1 MNYSVVLD
9 LKGNILEKLN
19 LVDDKLKDIN
29 RKARNVRVNGGGSRS
44 FSSSASRNIID
55 SKTERGFRY
64 LNYKLRHNKF
74 FDFSQTFK
82 KLEDAERA
90 RRRYQQNFW
99 SNATSIS
106 GARRNFGNFL
116 NMFNEFSQVVLKTIP
131 ILRQFVTGM
140 GALIGINAIGV
151 VGGGLLYKFGKRS
164 LMGESVTTAIQNT
177 ATYDMVRLTR
187 GSDFENIYKNASD
200 IATKTGASRS
210 GTVSLLN
217 TLSGLTVGNTKLN
230 DRDAN
235 FFANVAS
242 RISAVSG
249 RDMQIVGL
257 NLQQLLTTW
266 QGIDMKELFKSVP
279 LIEKYVFDLRE
290 KSKNK
295 GEDIYSFIRNN
306 PQALIDAFAKFSESY
321 NLPDVAVARGRV
333 ALSEEELSMS
343 KTKSLEKF
351 YIAIADLS
359 VSINKALEGL
369 YAEIGKIDFNP
380 LLNTFEDFVMSI
392 ISIGSSFAKFLQSD
406 EFIRIKNIIS
416 NAAKGVV
423 AGYAVGGPIGGG
435 VGGIAGTLYGGF
447 KVPDKYSPEQRALF
461 SKFYDSN
468 SFSRTLLTKI
478 GFTSTSLFRD
488 KEGKLRYSSVNNAPT
503 KIKLTNAEYGELA
516 EKLSFGSKRLNQ
528 MGFDLL
534 RGVGT
539 EQTIKEV
546 LAGMDNYNPKI
557 QGVSGDEE
565 TGKLQSLTRGSR
577 ALIINFN
584 KSIVEM
590 INNMQ
595 PNDTESLLKEMEEV
609 AENAVTRG
617 LHIAFNNATLTA
629 SSQ

>member
-29 RKARNVRVNGGGSRS
+29 RKARNVRVNGGGSGN
-44 FSSSASRNIID
+44 FSSSASRNLID
-55 SKTERGFRY
+55 SKTERGIRY
-64 LNYKLRHNKF
+64 LSYKFRHNRL
-74 FDFSQTFK
+74 FDFSQTLK
-82 KLEDAERA
+82 KLEDTERA
-90 RRRYQQNFW
+90 RRRFQQNFW

-106 GARRNFGNFL
+106 GARRNFGNFI
-116 NMFNEFSQVVLKTIP
+116 NMFNEFSQTILKTIP
-131 ILRQFVTGM
+131 ILRQFATGM

-279 LIEKYVFDLRE
+279 LIEKYVFDLRAQ
-290 KSKNK
+290 SKNK

-306 PQALIDAFAKFSESY
+306 PQSLIDAFAKFSESY

-369 YAEIGKIDFNP
+369 YAEIGKIDFQP

-435 VGGIAGTLYGGF
+435 IGGIAGTLYGGL
-447 KVPDKYSPEQRALF
+447 KDPDKYSPEQRALF
-461 SKFYDSN
+461 SKFYDYN

-488 KEGKLRYSSVNNAPT
+488 KEGNLRYSSVNNAPT
-503 KIKLTNAEYGELA
+503 KIKLTDAEYGELA
-516 EKLSFGSKRLNQ
+516 KKLSFGSKRLNQ
-528 MGFDLL
+528 MGLDLL

-539 EQTIKEV
+539 EQTIKDV

-557 QGVSGDEE
+557 QGVSNDEE
-565 TGKLQSLTRGSR
+565 KLKNLTRGSR

-617 LHIAFNNATLTA
+617 LHIAFNNATLAA

>member
-29 RKARNVRVNGGGSRS
+29 RKARNVRVNGGGSGN
-44 FSSSASRNIID
+44 FSPSASRNLID
-55 SKTERGFRY
+55 SKTERGIRY
-64 LNYKLRHNKF
+64 LNYKFRNNKL

-90 RRRYQQNFW
+90 RRRFQQNFW

-116 NMFNEFSQVVLKTIP
+116 NMFNEFSQTILKTIP
-131 ILRQFVTGM
+131 ILRQFVTGI

-187 GSDFENIYKNASD
+187 GSDFEHIYKNASD

-279 LIEKYVFDLRE
+279 LIEKYVFDLRAQ
-290 KSKNK
+290 SKNK

-359 VSINKALEGL
+359 VSINKALERL

-406 EFIRIKNIIS
+406 EFIRIKNIIT
-416 NAAKGVV
+416 NAAKGAS
-423 AGYAVGGPIGGG
+423 AGFALGGGLGAG
-435 VGGIAGTLYGGF
+435 VGGIAGTLYGGL
-447 KVPDKYSPEQRALF
+447 KDPDKYSPEQRALF
-461 SKFYDSN
+461 SQLSNN
-468 SFSRTLLTKI
+468 SFLKNNLLRFGIK
-478 GFTSTSLFRD
+478 STSLFRD
-488 KEGKLRYSSVNNAPT
+488 DEGKLRYSSVNNAPT
-503 KIKLTNAEYGELA
+503 TIKLSKDEYTQLIKE
-516 EKLSFGSKRLNQ
+516 LSFGSKRLNQ

-539 EQTIKEV
+539 EQTIKDV
-546 LAGMDNYNPKI
+546 LASMDNYKPKI
-557 QGVSGDEE
+557 HGVSSDEE
-565 TGKLQSLTRGSR
+565 TGKLKNLTRGSR

>member
-9 LKGNILEKLN
+9 LNGNILEKLN

-29 RKARNVRVNGGGSRS
+29 RKARNVRVNGGGSGS

-64 LNYKLRHNKF
+64 LNYKFRHNKF
-74 FDFSQTFK
+74 FDFSQTFQ

-90 RRRYQQNFW
+90 RRRFHQNFW

-279 LIEKYVFDLRE
+279 LIEKYVFDLRAQ
-290 KSKNK
+290 SKNK

-306 PQALIDAFAKFSESY
+306 PQSLIDAFAKFSESY

-359 VSINKALEGL
+359 VSINKALERL
-369 YAEIGKIDFNP
+369 YAEIGKIDFKP

-435 VGGIAGTLYGGF
+435 VGGIAGTLYGGL
-447 KVPDKYSPEQRALF
+447 KDPDKYSPEQRALF
-461 SKFYDSN
+461 SQLSN
-468 SFSRTLLTKI
+468 NSLLKNNLI
-478 GFTSTSLFRD
+478 RFGIRSTSLFRD
-488 KEGKLRYSSVNNAPT
+488 DEGKLRYSSVNNAPT
-503 KIKLTNAEYGELA
+503 TIKLSKDEYTQLIKE
-516 EKLSFGSKRLNQ
+516 LSFGSKRLNQ

-539 EQTIKEV
+539 EQTIKDV
-546 LAGMDNYNPKI
+546 LAGMDNYKPKI

>member
-29 RKARNVRVNGGGSRS
+29 RKARNVRVNGGGSGS

-64 LNYKLRHNKF
+64 LNYKFRHNKF
-74 FDFSQTFK
+74 FDFSQTFQ

-90 RRRYQQNFW
+90 RRRFQQNFW

-116 NMFNEFSQVVLKTIP
+116 NMFTEFSQVILKTIP

-279 LIEKYVFDLRE
+279 LIEKYVFDLRA

-359 VSINKALEGL
+359 VSINKALERL
-369 YAEIGKIDFNP
+369 YAEIGKIDFKP

-435 VGGIAGTLYGGF
+435 VGGIAGTLYGGL
-447 KVPDKYSPEQRALF
+447 KDPDKYSPEQRALF
-461 SKFYDSN
+461 SQLSNN
-468 SFSRTLLTKI
+468 SFLKNNLIRFGIK
-478 GFTSTSLFRD
+478 STSLFRD
-488 KEGKLRYSSVNNAPT
+488 DEGKLRYSSVNNAPT
-503 KIKLTNAEYGELA
+503 TIKLSKDEYTQLIKE
-516 EKLSFGSKRLNQ
+516 LSFGSKRLNQ

-539 EQTIKEV
+539 EQTIKDV
-546 LAGMDNYNPKI
+546 LASMDNYKPKI
-557 QGVSGDEE
+557 QGVSNDEE
-565 TGKLQSLTRGSR
+565 KLKNLTRGSR

>member
-29 RKARNVRVNGGGSRS
+29 RKARNVRVNGGGSGS
-44 FSSSASRNIID
+44 FPSSASRNIID

-64 LNYKLRHNKF
+64 LNYKFRHNKF
-74 FDFSQTFK
+74 FDFSQTFQ

-90 RRRYQQNFW
+90 RRRFHQNFW

-177 ATYDMVRLTR
+177 ANYDMVRLTR

-279 LIEKYVFDLRE
+279 LIEKYVFDLRAQ
-290 KSKNK
+290 SKNK

-306 PQALIDAFAKFSESY
+306 PQSLIDAFAKFSESY

-359 VSINKALEGL
+359 VSINKALERL
-369 YAEIGKIDFNP
+369 YAEIGKIDFKP

-435 VGGIAGTLYGGF
+435 IGGIAGTLYGGL
-447 KVPDKYSPEQRALF
+447 KDPDKYSPEQRALF
-461 SKFYDSN
+461 SQLSNN
-468 SFSRTLLTKI
+468 SFLKNNLIRFGIK
-478 GFTSTSLFRD
+478 STSLFRD
-488 KEGKLRYSSVNNAPT
+488 DEGKLRYSSVNNAPT
-503 KIKLTNAEYGELA
+503 TIKLSKDEYTQLIKE
-516 EKLSFGSKRLNQ
+516 LSFGSKRLNQ

-539 EQTIKEV
+539 EQTIKDV
-546 LAGMDNYNPKI
+546 LAGMDNYKPKI
-557 QGVSGDEE
+557 QGVSNDEE
-565 TGKLQSLTRGSR
+565 KLKNLTRGSR

>member
-29 RKARNVRVNGGGSRS
+29 RKARNVRVNGGGSGS

-55 SKTERGFRY
+55 YKTERGFRY
-64 LNYKLRHNKF
+64 LNYKFRHNKF
-74 FDFSQTFK
+74 FDFSQTFQ

-90 RRRYQQNFW
+90 RRRFHQNFW

-116 NMFNEFSQVVLKTIP
+116 NMFNEFSQVILKTIP

-200 IATKTGASRS
+200 IAAKTGASRS
-210 GTVSLLN
+210 GTISLLN

-242 RISAVSG
+242 RISAMSG

-279 LIEKYVFDLRE
+279 LIEKYVFDLRAQ
-290 KSKNK
+290 SKNK

-306 PQALIDAFAKFSESY
+306 PQSLIDAFAKLLESY
-321 NLPDVAVARGRV
+321 NLSDVAVARGRV

-369 YAEIGKIDFNP
+369 YAEIGKIDFKP

-406 EFIRIKNIIS
+406 KFIRIKNIIP
-416 NAAKGVV
+416 NASKG
-423 AGYAVGGPIGGG
+423 ALSGFTLGGVLGAG
-435 VGGIAGTLYGGF
+435 VGGVAGTLYGGL
-447 KVPDKYSPEQRALF
+447 KDPDKYSPEQKALIKQLT
-461 SKFYDSN
+461 SDHILKF
-468 SFSRTLLTKI
+468 RLTVAGI
-478 GFTSTSLFRD
+478 QSTSLFRD
-488 KEGKLRYSSVNNAPT
+488 DEGKLRYSSVNNAPT
-503 KIKLTNAEYGELA
+503 TIKLSKDEYIQLIKE
-516 EKLSFGSKRLNQ
+516 LSFGSKRLNQ

-534 RGVGT
+534 RNVGA
-539 EQTIKEV
+539 EEAIKEV
-546 LAGMDNYNPKI
+546 LASMDNYKPKI

-590 INNMQ
+590 TNNMQ

>member
-29 RKARNVRVNGGGSRS
+29 RKARNVRVNGGGSGS
-44 FSSSASRNIID
+44 FPSSASRNIID

-64 LNYKLRHNKF
+64 LNYKFRHNKF
-74 FDFSQTFK
+74 FDFSQTFQ
-82 KLEDAERA
+82 KLEDAERS
-90 RRRYQQNFW
+90 RRRFHQNFW
-99 SNATSIS
+99 FNATSIS

-116 NMFNEFSQVVLKTIP
+116 KMFTEFSQVVLKTIP

-290 KSKNK
+290 QSKNK

-306 PQALIDAFAKFSESY
+306 PQSLIDAFAKFSESY
-321 NLPDVAVARGRV
+321 NFPEVAVARGRV

-359 VSINKALEGL
+359 VSINKALERL
-369 YAEIGKIDFNP
+369 YAEIGKIDFKP

-416 NAAKGVV
+416 NATKGVV
-423 AGYAVGGPIGGG
+423 SGYAALGIIGGG
-435 VGGIAGTLYGGF
+435 IGGIAGSLYGGL
-447 KVPDKYSPEQRALF
+447 KDPDKYSPEQRALF
-461 SKFYDSN
+461 SQLSN
-468 SFSRTLLTKI
+468 NYFLKHNLIRLGIK
-478 GFTSTSLFRD
+478 STSLFRD
-488 KEGKLRYSSVNNAPT
+488 DEGKLRYSSVNNAPT
-503 KIKLTNAEYGELA
+503 TIKLSKDEYTQLIKE
-516 EKLSFGSKRLNQ
+516 LSFGSKRLNQ

-539 EQTIKEV
+539 EQTIKDV
-546 LAGMDNYNPKI
+546 LASMDNYKPKI

>member
-29 RKARNVRVNGGGSRS
+29 RKARNVRVNGGGSGS

-74 FDFSQTFK
+74 FDFSQTFQ

-116 NMFNEFSQVVLKTIP
+116 NMFTEFSQVVLKTIP

-279 LIEKYVFDLRE
+279 LIEKYVFDLRAQ
-290 KSKNK
+290 SKNK

-321 NLPDVAVARGRV
+321 NLSDVAVARGRV

-369 YAEIGKIDFNP
+369 YAEIGKIDFKP

-435 VGGIAGTLYGGF
+435 IGGIAGTLYGGF
-447 KVPDKYSPEQRALF
+447 KDPDKYSPEQRALF
-461 SKFYDSN
+461 SQLSNN
-468 SFSRTLLTKI
+468 SFLKNNLIRFGIK
-478 GFTSTSLFRD
+478 STSLFRD
-488 KEGKLRYSSVNNAPT
+488 DEGKLRYSSVNNAPT
-503 KIKLTNAEYGELA
+503 TIKLSKDEYTQLIKE
-516 EKLSFGSKRLNQ
+516 LSFGSKRLNQ

-539 EQTIKEV
+539 EQTIKDV
-546 LAGMDNYNPKI
+546 LSSMDNYKPKI

-565 TGKLQSLTRGSR
+565 AGKLQNLTRGSR
-577 ALIINFN
+577 SLIINFN

>member
-279 LIEKYVFDLRE
+279 LIEKYVFDLRA

-369 YAEIGKIDFNP
+369 YAEIGKIDFKP

-447 KVPDKYSPEQRALF
+447 KDPDKYSPEQRALF
-461 SKFYDSN
+461 SKFYDYN

>member
-29 RKARNVRVNGGGSRS
+29 RKARNVRVNGGGSGS

-55 SKTERGFRY
+55 YKTERGFRY
-64 LNYKLRHNKF
+64 LNYKFRHNKF
-74 FDFSQTFK
+74 FDFSQTFQ

-90 RRRYQQNFW
+90 RRRFHQNFW

-116 NMFNEFSQVVLKTIP
+116 NMFNEFSQVILKTIP

-200 IATKTGASRS
+200 IAAKTGASRS
-210 GTVSLLN
+210 GTISLLN

-242 RISAVSG
+242 RISAMSG

-279 LIEKYVFDLRE
+279 LIEKYVFDLRAQ
-290 KSKNK
+290 SKNK

-306 PQALIDAFAKFSESY
+306 PQSLIDAFAKLLESY
-321 NLPDVAVARGRV
+321 NLSDVAVARGRV

-369 YAEIGKIDFNP
+369 YAEIGKIDFKP

-406 EFIRIKNIIS
+406 KFIRIKNIIS
-416 NAAKGVV
+416 NASKG
-423 AGYAVGGPIGGG
+423 ALSGFTLGGVLGAG
-435 VGGIAGTLYGGF
+435 VGGVAGTLYGGL
-447 KVPDKYSPEQRALF
+447 KDPDKYSPEQKALIKQLT
-461 SKFYDSN
+461 SDHILKF
-468 SFSRTLLTKI
+468 RLTVAGI
-478 GFTSTSLFRD
+478 QSTSLFRD
-488 KEGKLRYSSVNNAPT
+488 DEGKLRYSSVNNAPT
-503 KIKLTNAEYGELA
+503 TIKLSKDEYIQLIKE
-516 EKLSFGSKRLNQ
+516 LSFGSKRLNQ

-534 RGVGT
+534 RNVGA
-539 EQTIKEV
+539 EEAIKEV
-546 LAGMDNYNPKI
+546 LASMDNYKPKI

-590 INNMQ
+590 TNNMQ

>member
-29 RKARNVRVNGGGSRS
+29 RKARNVRVNGGGSGS

-64 LNYKLRHNKF
+64 LNYKFRHNKF
-74 FDFSQTFK
+74 FDFSQTFQ

-90 RRRYQQNFW
+90 RRRFHQNFW

-106 GARRNFGNFL
+106 GAKRNFGNFL

-279 LIEKYVFDLRE
+279 LIEKYIFDLRAQ
-290 KSKNK
+290 SKNK

-306 PQALIDAFAKFSESY
+306 PQALIDVFAKILESY
-321 NLPDVAVARGRV
+321 NLPEVSVARGRV

-359 VSINKALEGL
+359 VSINKALERL
-369 YAEIGKIDFNP
+369 YAEIGKIDFKP

-406 EFIRIKNIIS
+406 KFIRIKNIIS
-416 NAAKGVV
+416 NASKG
-423 AGYAVGGPIGGG
+423 ALSGFSLGGVLGAG
-435 VGGIAGTLYGGF
+435 VGGVAGTLYGGL
-447 KVPDKYSPEQRALF
+447 KDPDKYSPEQKALIKQLT
-461 SKFYDSN
+461 SDHILKF
-468 SFSRTLLTKI
+468 RLTVAGI
-478 GFTSTSLFRD
+478 QSTSLFRD
-488 KEGKLRYSSVNNAPT
+488 DEGKLRYSSVNNAPT
-503 KIKLTNAEYGELA
+503 TIKLSKDEYIQLIK
-516 EKLSFGSKRLNQ
+516 KLSFGSKRLNQ

-534 RGVGT
+534 RNVGA
-539 EQTIKEV
+539 EEAIKEV
-546 LAGMDNYNPKI
+546 LASMDNYKPKI

-590 INNMQ
+590 TNNMQ

>member
-29 RKARNVRVNGGGSRS
+29 RKARNVRVNGGGSGS

-64 LNYKLRHNKF
+64 LNYKFRHNKF
-74 FDFSQTFK
+74 FDFSQTFQ
-82 KLEDAERA
+82 KLKDAERA
-90 RRRYQQNFW
+90 RRRFHQNFW

-116 NMFNEFSQVVLKTIP
+116 NMFNEFSQVILKTIP

-200 IATKTGASRS
+200 IAAKTGASRS
-210 GTVSLLN
+210 GTISLLN

-230 DRDAN
+230 DRDAI

-242 RISAVSG
+242 RISAMSG

-279 LIEKYVFDLRE
+279 LIEKYVFDLRA

-321 NLPDVAVARGRV
+321 NLSEVAVARGRV

-343 KTKSLEKF
+343 KMKSLEKF

-369 YAEIGKIDFNP
+369 YAEIGKIDFKP

-406 EFIRIKNIIS
+406 EFIRIKNIIT

-423 AGYAVGGPIGGG
+423 GGYALGGPIGGG
-435 VGGIAGTLYGGF
+435 IGGIAGTLYGGL
-447 KVPDKYSPEQRALF
+447 KDPDKYSPEQRALF
-461 SKFYDSN
+461 SQLSNN
-468 SFSRTLLTKI
+468 SFLKNNLIRFGIK
-478 GFTSTSLFRD
+478 STSLFRD
-488 KEGKLRYSSVNNAPT
+488 DEGKLRYSSVNNAPT
-503 KIKLTNAEYGELA
+503 TIKLSKDEYAQLIKE
-516 EKLSFGSKRLNQ
+516 LSFGSKRLNQ

-539 EQTIKEV
+539 EQTIKDV

-557 QGVSGDEE
+557 QGVSNDEE
-565 TGKLQSLTRGSR
+565 KLKNLTRGSR

>member
-29 RKARNVRVNGGGSRS
+29 RKARNVRVNGGGSGS

-64 LNYKLRHNKF
+64 LNYKFRHNKL

-90 RRRYQQNFW
+90 RRRFKQNFW
-99 SNATSIS
+99 SNATSIL

-279 LIEKYVFDLRE
+279 LIEKYVFDLRAQ
-290 KSKNK
+290 SKNK

-333 ALSEEELSMS
+333 VLSEEELSMS

-369 YAEIGKIDFNP
+369 YAEIGKIDFKP

-416 NAAKGVV
+416 NAAKGAV

-435 VGGIAGTLYGGF
+435 VGGIAGTLYGGL
-447 KVPDKYSPEQRALF
+447 KDPDKYSPEQRALF
-461 SKFYDSN
+461 SQLSNN
-468 SFSRTLLTKI
+468 SFLKNNLIRFGIK
-478 GFTSTSLFRD
+478 STSLFRD
-488 KEGKLRYSSVNNAPT
+488 DEGKLRYSSVNNAPT
-503 KIKLTNAEYGELA
+503 TIKLSKDEYTQLIKE
-516 EKLSFGSKRLNQ
+516 LSFGSKRLNQ

-539 EQTIKEV
+539 EQTIKDV
-546 LAGMDNYNPKI
+546 LASMDNYKPKI

>member
-29 RKARNVRVNGGGSRS
+29 RKARNVRVNGGGSGS

-64 LNYKLRHNKF
+64 LNYKLRHNKL

-279 LIEKYVFDLRE
+279 LIEKYVFDLRAQ
-290 KSKNK
+290 SKNK

-306 PQALIDAFAKFSESY
+306 PQSLIDAFAKFSESY

-359 VSINKALEGL
+359 VSINKALERL
-369 YAEIGKIDFNP
+369 YAEIGKIDFKP

-435 VGGIAGTLYGGF
+435 IGGISGTLYGGL
-447 KVPDKYSPEQRALF
+447 KDPDKYSPEQRALF
-461 SKFYDSN
+461 SQLSNN
-468 SFSRTLLTKI
+468 SFLKNNLIRFGIK
-478 GFTSTSLFRD
+478 STSLFRD
-488 KEGKLRYSSVNNAPT
+488 DEGKLRYSSVNNAPT
-503 KIKLTNAEYGELA
+503 TIKLSKDEYTQLIKE
-516 EKLSFGSKRLNQ
+516 LSFGSKRLNQ

-539 EQTIKEV
+539 EQTIKDV
-546 LAGMDNYNPKI
+546 LAGMDNYKPKI
-557 QGVSGDEE
+557 QGVSNDEE
-565 TGKLQSLTRGSR
+565 KLKNLTRGSR

>member
-29 RKARNVRVNGGGSRS
+29 RKARNMRVNGGGSGS

-64 LNYKLRHNKF
+64 LNYKFRHNKF
-74 FDFSQTFK
+74 FDFSQTFQ

-90 RRRYQQNFW
+90 RRRFHQNFW

-217 TLSGLTVGNTKLN
+217 TLSGLTVGNTKVN

-249 RDMQIVGL
+249 GDMQIVGL

-279 LIEKYVFDLRE
+279 LIEKYVFDLRAQ
-290 KSKNK
+290 SKNK

-306 PQALIDAFAKFSESY
+306 PQSLIDAFAKFSESY

-369 YAEIGKIDFNP
+369 FTEIGKIDFKP

-435 VGGIAGTLYGGF
+435 VGGIAGTLYGGL
-447 KVPDKYSPEQRALF
+447 KDPDKYSPEQRALF
-461 SKFYDSN
+461 SQLSNN
-468 SFSRTLLTKI
+468 SFLKNNLIRFGIK
-478 GFTSTSLFRD
+478 STSLFRD
-488 KEGKLRYSSVNNAPT
+488 DEGKLRYSSVNNAPT
-503 KIKLTNAEYGELA
+503 TIKLSKDEYTQLIKE
-516 EKLSFGSKRLNQ
+516 LSFGSKRLNQ

-539 EQTIKEV
+539 EQTIKDV
-546 LAGMDNYNPKI
+546 LAGMDNYKPKI

>member
-29 RKARNVRVNGGGSRS
+29 RKARNVRVNGGGSGS

-64 LNYKLRHNKF
+64 LNYKFRHNKF
-74 FDFSQTFK
+74 FDFSQTFQ

-90 RRRYQQNFW
+90 RRRFHQNFW
-99 SNATSIS
+99 SNATSIP

-177 ATYDMVRLTR
+177 AIYDMVRLTR

-279 LIEKYVFDLRE
+279 LIEKYVFDLRA

-369 YAEIGKIDFNP
+369 YAEIGKIDFKP

-416 NAAKGVV
+416 NASKGVV

-435 VGGIAGTLYGGF
+435 VGGIAGTLYGGL
-447 KVPDKYSPEQRALF
+447 KDPDKYSPEQRALF
-461 SKFYDSN
+461 SQLSNN
-468 SFSRTLLTKI
+468 SFLKNTLIRFGIK
-478 GFTSTSLFRD
+478 STSLFRD
-488 KEGKLRYSSVNNAPT
+488 DEGKLRYSSVNNAPT
-503 KIKLTNAEYGELA
+503 TIKLSKDEYTQLIKE
-516 EKLSFGSKRLNQ
+516 LSFGSKRLNQ
-528 MGFDLL
+528 MGFDIL

-539 EQTIKEV
+539 EQTIKYV
-546 LAGMDNYNPKI
+546 LASMDNYNPKI
-557 QGVSGDEE
+557 QGVSNDEE
-565 TGKLQSLTRGSR
+565 NLKNLTIGSR

>member
-29 RKARNVRVNGGGSRS
+29 RKARNVRVNGGGSGS

-64 LNYKLRHNKF
+64 LNYKFRHNKF
-74 FDFSQTFK
+74 FDFSQTFQ
-82 KLEDAERA
+82 KLEDAERS
-90 RRRYQQNFW
+90 RRRFHQKFW
-99 SNATSIS
+99 SNATSIL

-279 LIEKYVFDLRE
+279 LIEKYVFDLRAQ
-290 KSKNK
+290 SKNK

-359 VSINKALEGL
+359 VSINKALERL
-369 YAEIGKIDFNP
+369 YAEIGKIDFKP

-435 VGGIAGTLYGGF
+435 VGGIAGTLYGGL
-447 KVPDKYSPEQRALF
+447 KDPDKYSPEQRALF
-461 SKFYDSN
+461 SQLSNN
-468 SFSRTLLTKI
+468 SFLKNNLIRFGIK
-478 GFTSTSLFRD
+478 STSLFRD
-488 KEGKLRYSSVNNAPT
+488 DEGKLRYSSANNAPT
-503 KIKLTNAEYGELA
+503 TIKLSKDEYTQLIKE
-516 EKLSFGSKRLNQ
+516 LSFGSKRLNQ

-539 EQTIKEV
+539 EQTIKDV
-546 LAGMDNYNPKI
+546 LASMDNYKPKI
-557 QGVSGDEE
+557 QGVSNDEE
-565 TGKLQSLTRGSR
+565 KLKNLTRGSR

>member
-29 RKARNVRVNGGGSRS
+29 RKARNVRVNGGGSGS

-64 LNYKLRHNKF
+64 LNYKFRHNKF
-74 FDFSQTFK
+74 FDFSQTFQ

-90 RRRYQQNFW
+90 RRRFQQNFW

-116 NMFNEFSQVVLKTIP
+116 NMFTEFSQVILKTIP

-200 IATKTGASRS
+200 IAAKTGASRS

-242 RISAVSG
+242 RISAMSG

-279 LIEKYVFDLRE
+279 LIEKYVFDLRA

-306 PQALIDAFAKFSESY
+306 PQSLIDAFAKLLESY
-321 NLPDVAVARGRV
+321 NLSDVAVARGRV

-359 VSINKALEGL
+359 VSINKALERL
-369 YAEIGKIDFNP
+369 YAEIGKIDFKP

-435 VGGIAGTLYGGF
+435 IGGIAGTLYGGL
-447 KVPDKYSPEQRALF
+447 KDPDKYSPEQRALF
-461 SKFYDSN
+461 SQLSNN
-468 SFSRTLLTKI
+468 SFLKNNLIRFGIK
-478 GFTSTSLFRD
+478 STSLFRD
-488 KEGKLRYSSVNNAPT
+488 DEGKLRYSSVNNAPT
-503 KIKLTNAEYGELA
+503 TIKLSKDEYAQLIKE
-516 EKLSFGSKRLNQ
+516 LSFGSKRLNQ
-528 MGFDLL
+528 MGFDFL

-539 EQTIKEV
+539 EQTIKDV
-546 LAGMDNYNPKI
+546 LASMDNYKPKI
-557 QGVSGDEE
+557 QGVSNDEE
-565 TGKLQSLTRGSR
+565 KLKNLTRGSR

>member
-29 RKARNVRVNGGGSRS
+29 RKARNVRVNGGGSGS

-64 LNYKLRHNKF
+64 LNYKFRHNKF
-74 FDFSQTFK
+74 FDFSQTFQ
-82 KLEDAERA
+82 KLEDAERS
-90 RRRYQQNFW
+90 RRRFHQKFW

-279 LIEKYVFDLRE
+279 LIEKYVFDLRAQ
-290 KSKNK
+290 SKNK

-321 NLPDVAVARGRV
+321 NLPGVAVARGRV

-359 VSINKALEGL
+359 VSINKALERL
-369 YAEIGKIDFNP
+369 YAEIGKIDFKP

-406 EFIRIKNIIS
+406 EFIRIKNIIP

-435 VGGIAGTLYGGF
+435 VGGIAGTLYGGL
-447 KVPDKYSPEQRALF
+447 KDPDKYSPEQRALF
-461 SKFYDSN
+461 SQLSN
-468 SFSRTLLTKI
+468 NSSLENNLIRFGIK
-478 GFTSTSLFRD
+478 STSLFRD
-488 KEGKLRYSSVNNAPT
+488 DEGKLRYSSVNNAPT
-503 KIKLTNAEYGELA
+503 TIKLSKDEYTQLIKE
-516 EKLSFGSKRLNQ
+516 LSFGSKRLNQ

-539 EQTIKEV
+539 EQTIKDV
-546 LAGMDNYNPKI
+546 LASMDNYKPKI
-557 QGVSGDEE
+557 QGVSNDEE
-565 TGKLQSLTRGSR
+565 KLKNLTRGSR

>member
-279 LIEKYVFDLRE
+279 LIKKYVFNLRA

-369 YAEIGKIDFNP
+369 YAEIGKIDFKP

-447 KVPDKYSPEQRALF
+447 KDPDKYSPEQRALF
-461 SKFYDSN
+461 SKFYDYN

>member
-29 RKARNVRVNGGGSRS
+29 RKARNVRVNGGGSGN
-44 FSSSASRNIID
+44 FSSSASRNLID
-55 SKTERGFRY
+55 SKTERGLRY
-64 LNYKLRHNKF
+64 LNYKFRHNKL

-82 KLEDAERA
+82 KMEDAERA
-90 RRRYQQNFW
+90 RRRFQQNFW

-106 GARRNFGNFL
+106 GSRRNFGNFL
-116 NMFNEFSQVVLKTIP
+116 NMFNEFSQTILKTIP
-131 ILRQFVTGM
+131 ILRQFVTGI

-177 ATYDMVRLTR
+177 ATYDMVKLTR

-200 IATKTGASRS
+200 IATKTGANRS

-279 LIEKYVFDLRE
+279 LIEKYIFDLRAQ
-290 KSKNK
+290 SKNK

-306 PQALIDAFAKFSESY
+306 PQAIIDAFAKFSESY

-369 YAEIGKIDFNP
+369 YAEIGKIDFKP

-406 EFIRIKNIIS
+406 EFIRIKNIIV
-416 NAAKGVV
+416 NAAKGAS
-423 AGYAVGGPIGGG
+423 AGLALGGGLGAG
-435 VGGIAGTLYGGF
+435 VGGIAGTLYGGL
-447 KVPDKYSPEQRALF
+447 KDPDKYSPEQRALF
-461 SKFYDSN
+461 SQLSNN
-468 SFSRTLLTKI
+468 SFLRNNLTRFGI
-478 GFTSTSLFRD
+478 NSTSLFRD
-488 KEGKLRYSSVNNAPT
+488 DEGKLRYSSVNNAPT
-503 KIKLTNAEYGELA
+503 KIKLSKKEYAQLIKE
-516 EKLSFGSKRLNQ
+516 LSFGSKRLNQ

-534 RGVGT
+534 RGVGP
-539 EQTIKEV
+539 EQAIKDV
-546 LAGMDNYNPKI
+546 LASMDNYKPKVH
-557 QGVSGDEE
+557 GGLSDEE
-565 TGKLQSLTRGSR
+565 TGKLKNLTSGSR

-617 LHIAFNNATLTA
+617 LHIAFNNATLAA

>member
-29 RKARNVRVNGGGSRS
+29 RKARNVRVNGGGSGS

-64 LNYKLRHNKF
+64 LNYKFRHNKF
-74 FDFSQTFK
+74 FDFSQTFQ

-90 RRRYQQNFW
+90 RRRFHQNFW

-279 LIEKYVFDLRE
+279 LIEKYVFDLRAQ
-290 KSKNK
+290 SKNK

-359 VSINKALEGL
+359 VSINKALERL
-369 YAEIGKIDFNP
+369 YAEIGKIDFKP

-435 VGGIAGTLYGGF
+435 IGGIAGTLYGGL
-447 KVPDKYSPEQRALF
+447 KDPDKYSPEQRALF
-461 SKFYDSN
+461 SQLSNN
-468 SFSRTLLTKI
+468 SFLKNNLIRFGIK
-478 GFTSTSLFRD
+478 STSLFRD
-488 KEGKLRYSSVNNAPT
+488 DEGKLRYSSVNNAPT
-503 KIKLTNAEYGELA
+503 TIKLSKDEYTQLIKE
-516 EKLSFGSKRLNQ
+516 LSFGSKRLNQ

-539 EQTIKEV
+539 EQTIKDV
-546 LAGMDNYNPKI
+546 LASMDNYKPKI

-590 INNMQ
+590 TNNMQ

>member
-29 RKARNVRVNGGGSRS
+29 RKARNVRVNGGGSGS

-64 LNYKLRHNKF
+64 LNYKFRHNKF
-74 FDFSQTFK
+74 FDFSQTFQ

-90 RRRYQQNFW
+90 RRRFQQNFW

-116 NMFNEFSQVVLKTIP
+116 NMFTEFSQVILKTIP

-279 LIEKYVFDLRE
+279 LIEKYVFDLRA

-306 PQALIDAFAKFSESY
+306 PQALIYAFAKFSESY

-369 YAEIGKIDFNP
+369 YAEIGKIDFKP

-435 VGGIAGTLYGGF
+435 VGGIAGTLYGGL
-447 KVPDKYSPEQRALF
+447 KDPDKYSPEQRALF
-461 SKFYDSN
+461 SQLSN
-468 SFSRTLLTKI
+468 NYFLKNNLIRFGIK
-478 GFTSTSLFRD
+478 STSLFRD
-488 KEGKLRYSSVNNAPT
+488 DEGKLRYSSVNNAPT
-503 KIKLTNAEYGELA
+503 TIKLSKDEYTQLIKE
-516 EKLSFGSKRLNQ
+516 LSFGSKRLNQ

-539 EQTIKEV
+539 EQTIKDV
-546 LAGMDNYNPKI
+546 LAGMDNYKPKI
-557 QGVSGDEE
+557 QGVSNDEE
-565 TGKLQSLTRGSR
+565 KLKNLTRGSR

>member
-29 RKARNVRVNGGGSRS
+29 RKARNVRVNGGGSGS

-64 LNYKLRHNKF
+64 LNYKFRHNKF
-74 FDFSQTFK
+74 FDFSQTFQ

-90 RRRYQQNFW
+90 RRRFQQNFW

-116 NMFNEFSQVVLKTIP
+116 NMFTEFSQVILKTIP

-200 IATKTGASRS
+200 IAAKTGASRS

-242 RISAVSG
+242 RISAMSG

-279 LIEKYVFDLRE
+279 LIEKYVFDLRA

-306 PQALIDAFAKFSESY
+306 PQSLIDAFAKLLESY
-321 NLPDVAVARGRV
+321 NLSDVAVARGRV

-359 VSINKALEGL
+359 VSINKALERL
-369 YAEIGKIDFNP
+369 YAEIGKIDFKP

-423 AGYAVGGPIGGG
+423 SGYAVGGPIGGG
-435 VGGIAGTLYGGF
+435 IGGIAGTLYGGL
-447 KVPDKYSPEQRALF
+447 KDPDKYSPEQRALF
-461 SKFYDSN
+461 SQLSN
-468 SFSRTLLTKI
+468 NYFLKNNLIRFGIK
-478 GFTSTSLFRD
+478 STSLFRD
-488 KEGKLRYSSVNNAPT
+488 DEGKLRYSSVNNAPT
-503 KIKLTNAEYGELA
+503 TIKLSKDEYTQLIKE
-516 EKLSFGSKRLNQ
+516 LSFGSKRLNQ

-539 EQTIKEV
+539 EQTIKDV
-546 LAGMDNYNPKI
+546 LASMDNYNPKI
-557 QGVSGDEE
+557 QGVSNDEE
-565 TGKLQSLTRGSR
+565 KLKNLTRGSR

>member
-29 RKARNVRVNGGGSRS
+29 RKARNVRVNGGGSGS

-64 LNYKLRHNKF
+64 LNYKFRHNKF
-74 FDFSQTFK
+74 FDFSQTFQ
-82 KLEDAERA
+82 KLKDAERA
-90 RRRYQQNFW
+90 RRRFHQNFW

-116 NMFNEFSQVVLKTIP
+116 NMFNEFSQIVLKTIP
-131 ILRQFVTGM
+131 IIRQFVTGM

-266 QGIDMKELFKSVP
+266 QGIDMKELFKLVP
-279 LIEKYVFDLRE
+279 LIEKYVFDLRA

-369 YAEIGKIDFNP
+369 YAEIGKIDFKP
-380 LLNTFEDFVMSI
+380 LLNTFEDFIMSI

-435 VGGIAGTLYGGF
+435 VGGIAGTLYGGL
-447 KVPDKYSPEQRALF
+447 KDPDKYSPEQRALF
-461 SKFYDSN
+461 SQLSNN
-468 SFSRTLLTKI
+468 SFLKNNLIRFGIK
-478 GFTSTSLFRD
+478 STSLFRD
-488 KEGKLRYSSVNNAPT
+488 DEGKLRYSSVNNAPT
-503 KIKLTNAEYGELA
+503 TIKLSKDEYTQLIKE
-516 EKLSFGSKRLNQ
+516 LSFGSKRLNQ

-539 EQTIKEV
+539 EQTIKDV
-546 LAGMDNYNPKI
+546 LASMDNYKPKI

>member
-29 RKARNVRVNGGGSRS
+29 RKARNVRVNGGGSGS

-64 LNYKLRHNKF
+64 LNYKFRHNKF
-74 FDFSQTFK
+74 FDFSQTFQ

-90 RRRYQQNFW
+90 RRRFHQNFW

-187 GSDFENIYKNASD
+187 GSDFEDIYKNASD
-200 IATKTGASRS
+200 IATKTGASRL

-279 LIEKYVFDLRE
+279 LIEKYVFDLRAQ
-290 KSKNK
+290 SKNK

-321 NLPDVAVARGRV
+321 NLSEVAVARGRV

-343 KTKSLEKF
+343 KMKSLEKF

-369 YAEIGKIDFNP
+369 YAEIGKIDFKP

-416 NAAKGVV
+416 NAAKGAV

-435 VGGIAGTLYGGF
+435 VGGIAGTLYGGL
-447 KVPDKYSPEQRALF
+447 KDPDKYSPEQRALF
-461 SKFYDSN
+461 SQLSNN
-468 SFSRTLLTKI
+468 SFLKNNLIRFGIK
-478 GFTSTSLFRD
+478 STSLFRD
-488 KEGKLRYSSVNNAPT
+488 DEGKLRYSSVNNAPT
-503 KIKLTNAEYGELA
+503 TIKLSKDEYTQLIKE
-516 EKLSFGSKRLNQ
+516 LSFGSKRLNQ

-539 EQTIKEV
+539 EQTIKDV
-546 LAGMDNYNPKI
+546 LAGMDNYKPKI

>member
-29 RKARNVRVNGGGSRS
+29 RKARNVRVNGGGSGS

-64 LNYKLRHNKF
+64 LNYKFRHNKF

-90 RRRYQQNFW
+90 RRRFHQNFW

-187 GSDFENIYKNASD
+187 GSDWENIYKNASD
-200 IATKTGASRS
+200 IAAKTGASRS

-242 RISAVSG
+242 RISTLSG

-279 LIEKYVFDLRE
+279 LIQKYVFDLRE

-306 PQALIDAFAKFSESY
+306 PQALIDAFAKLLESY
-321 NLPDVAVARGRV
+321 NLSDVAVARGRV

-369 YAEIGKIDFNP
+369 YAEIGKIDFKP
-380 LLNTFEDFVMSI
+380 LLNTFEDFIMSI

-435 VGGIAGTLYGGF
+435 VGGIAGTLYGGL
-447 KVPDKYSPEQRALF
+447 KDPDKYSPEQRALF
-461 SKFYDSN
+461 SQLSN
-468 SFSRTLLTKI
+468 NYSLKNNLIRFGIK
-478 GFTSTSLFRD
+478 STSLFRD
-488 KEGKLRYSSVNNAPT
+488 DEGKLRYSSVNNAPT
-503 KIKLTNAEYGELA
+503 TIKLSKDEYTQFIKE
-516 EKLSFGSKRLNQ
+516 LSFGSKRLNQ

-539 EQTIKEV
+539 EQTIKDV
-546 LAGMDNYNPKI
+546 LASMDNYTPKI
-557 QGVSGDEE
+557 QGVSNDEE
-565 TGKLQSLTRGSR
+565 KLKNLTRGSR

>member
-29 RKARNVRVNGGGSRS
+29 RKARNVRVNGGGSGS

-64 LNYKLRHNKF
+64 LNYKFGHNKF
-74 FDFSQTFK
+74 FDFSQTLQ

-90 RRRYQQNFW
+90 RRRFQQNFW
-99 SNATSIS
+99 SNTTSIS

-116 NMFNEFSQVVLKTIP
+116 NMFNEFSQVALKTIP

-279 LIEKYVFDLRE
+279 LIEKYVFDLRA

-306 PQALIDAFAKFSESY
+306 PQSLIDAFAKFSESY
-321 NLPDVAVARGRV
+321 NLPEVAVARGRV

-359 VSINKALEGL
+359 VSINKALERL
-369 YAEIGKIDFNP
+369 YAEIGKIDFKP

-423 AGYAVGGPIGGG
+423 SGYAVGGPIGGG
-435 VGGIAGTLYGGF
+435 IGGIAGTLYGGL
-447 KVPDKYSPEQRALF
+447 KDPDKYSPEQRALF
-461 SKFYDSN
+461 SQLSNN
-468 SFSRTLLTKI
+468 SFLKNNLIRFGIK
-478 GFTSTSLFRD
+478 STSLFRD
-488 KEGKLRYSSVNNAPT
+488 DEGKLRYSSVNNAPT
-503 KIKLTNAEYGELA
+503 TIKLSKDEYTQLIKE
-516 EKLSFGSKRLNQ
+516 LSFGSKRLNQ

-539 EQTIKEV
+539 EQTIKDV
-546 LAGMDNYNPKI
+546 LASMDNYKPKI
-557 QGVSGDEE
+557 QGVSNDEE
-565 TGKLQSLTRGSR
+565 KLKNLTRGSR

>member
-19 LVDDKLKDIN
+19 LVDDKLKEIN
-29 RKARNVRVNGGGSRS
+29 RKARNVRVNGGGSGS

-64 LNYKLRHNKF
+64 LNYKFRHNKF

-90 RRRYQQNFW
+90 RRRFHQNFW

-140 GALIGINAIGV
+140 GALIGVNAIGV

-210 GTVSLLN
+210 STVSLLN

-266 QGIDMKELFKSVP
+266 QGIDMKELFKTVS
-279 LIEKYVFDLRE
+279 LIGKYVFDLRAQ
-290 KSKNK
+290 SKNK

-306 PQALIDAFAKFSESY
+306 PQSLIDAFAKFLESY
-321 NLPDVAVARGRV
+321 NLSDVAVARGRV

-359 VSINKALEGL
+359 VSINKALERL
-369 YAEIGKIDFNP
+369 YAEIGKIDFKP

-416 NAAKGVV
+416 NTAKGVV

-435 VGGIAGTLYGGF
+435 VGGIAGVLYGGL
-447 KVPDKYSPEQRALF
+447 KDPDKYSPEQRALF
-461 SKFYDSN
+461 SQLSN
-468 SFSRTLLTKI
+468 NYLLRNSLIRFGIK
-478 GFTSTSLFRD
+478 STSLFRD
-488 KEGKLRYSSVNNAPT
+488 DEGKLRYSSVNNAPT
-503 KIKLTNAEYGELA
+503 TIKLSKDEYSQLIKE
-516 EKLSFGSKRLNQ
+516 LSFGSKRLNQ
-528 MGFDLL
+528 MGLDLL

-539 EQTIKEV
+539 EQTIKDV
-546 LAGMDNYNPKI
+546 LAGMDNYKPKI
-557 QGVSGDEE
+557 QGVSNDEE
-565 TGKLQSLTRGSR
+565 KLKNLTRGSR

>member
-279 LIEKYVFDLRE
+279 LIEKYVFDLRA

-321 NLPDVAVARGRV
+321 NLPGVAVARGRV

-369 YAEIGKIDFNP
+369 YAEIGKIDFKP

-435 VGGIAGTLYGGF
+435 VGGIAGSLYGGF
-447 KVPDKYSPEQRALF
+447 KDPDKYSPEQRALF
-461 SKFYDSN
+461 SKFYDYN

>member
-29 RKARNVRVNGGGSRS
+29 RKARNVRVNGGGSGS

-64 LNYKLRHNKF
+64 LNYKFRHNKF
-74 FDFSQTFK
+74 FDFSQTSQ
-82 KLEDAERA
+82 KLEDAEKA
-90 RRRYQQNFW
+90 RRRFQQNFW

-279 LIEKYVFDLRE
+279 LIEKYVFDLRAQ
-290 KSKNK
+290 SKNK

-369 YAEIGKIDFNP
+369 YAEIGKIDFKP

-392 ISIGSSFAKFLQSD
+392 ISIGSSFAKYLQSD

-435 VGGIAGTLYGGF
+435 IGGIAGTLYGGL
-447 KVPDKYSPEQRALF
+447 KDPDKYSPEQRALF
-461 SKFYDSN
+461 SQLSNN
-468 SFSRTLLTKI
+468 SFLKNNLIRFGIK
-478 GFTSTSLFRD
+478 STSLFRD
-488 KEGKLRYSSVNNAPT
+488 DEGKLRYSSVNNAPT
-503 KIKLTNAEYGELA
+503 TIKLSKEEYTQLIKE
-516 EKLSFGSKRLNQ
+516 LSFGSKRLNQ

-539 EQTIKEV
+539 EQTIKDV
-546 LAGMDNYNPKI
+546 LASMDNYKPKI

-609 AENAVTRG
+609 AENAVARG
-617 LHIAFNNATLTA
+617 LHIAFNNATLAA

>member
-19 LVDDKLKDIN
+19 LVDDKLKEIN
-29 RKARNVRVNGGGSRS
+29 RKARNVRVNGGGSGS

-55 SKTERGFRY
+55 SKTGRGFRY
-64 LNYKLRHNKF
+64 LNYKFRHNKF
-74 FDFSQTFK
+74 FDFSQTFQ

-90 RRRYQQNFW
+90 RRRFHQNFW

-266 QGIDMKELFKSVP
+266 QGIDMKELVKSVP
-279 LIEKYVFDLRE
+279 LIEKYVFDLRA

-343 KTKSLEKF
+343 KMKSLEKF

-369 YAEIGKIDFNP
+369 YAEIGKIDFKP

-416 NAAKGVV
+416 NTAKGVV

-435 VGGIAGTLYGGF
+435 VGGIAGTLYGGL
-447 KVPDKYSPEQRALF
+447 KDPDKYSPEQRALF
-461 SKFYDSN
+461 SQLSNN
-468 SFSRTLLTKI
+468 SFLKNNLIRFGIK
-478 GFTSTSLFRD
+478 STSLFRD
-488 KEGKLRYSSVNNAPT
+488 DEGKLRYSSVNNAPT
-503 KIKLTNAEYGELA
+503 TIKLSKDEYTQLIKE
-516 EKLSFGSKRLNQ
+516 LSFGSKRLNQ

-539 EQTIKEV
+539 EQTIKDV
-546 LAGMDNYNPKI
+546 LASMDNYKPKI

>member
-29 RKARNVRVNGGGSRS
+29 RKARNVRVNGGGSGS

-64 LNYKLRHNKF
+64 LNYKFRHNKF
-74 FDFSQTFK
+74 FDFSQTFH

-90 RRRYQQNFW
+90 RRRFHQNFW

-116 NMFNEFSQVVLKTIP
+116 NMFNEFSQVILKTIP

-200 IATKTGASRS
+200 IAAKTGASRS
-210 GTVSLLN
+210 GTISLLN

-230 DRDAN
+230 DRDAI

-242 RISAVSG
+242 RISAMSG

-279 LIEKYVFDLRE
+279 LIEKYVFDLRA

-321 NLPDVAVARGRV
+321 NLSEVAVARGRV

-343 KTKSLEKF
+343 KMKSLEKF

-369 YAEIGKIDFNP
+369 YAEIGKIDFKP

-406 EFIRIKNIIS
+406 EFIRIKNIIT

-423 AGYAVGGPIGGG
+423 GGYALGGPIGGG
-435 VGGIAGTLYGGF
+435 IGGIAGTLYGGL
-447 KVPDKYSPEQRALF
+447 KDPDKYSPEQRALF
-461 SKFYDSN
+461 SQLSNN
-468 SFSRTLLTKI
+468 SFLKNNLIRFGIK
-478 GFTSTSLFRD
+478 STSLFRD
-488 KEGKLRYSSVNNAPT
+488 DEGKLRYSSVNNAPT
-503 KIKLTNAEYGELA
+503 TIKLSKDEYAQLIKE
-516 EKLSFGSKRLNQ
+516 LSFGSKRLNQ

-539 EQTIKEV
+539 EQTIKDV

-557 QGVSGDEE
+557 QGVSNDEE
-565 TGKLQSLTRGSR
+565 KLKNLTRGSR

>member
-29 RKARNVRVNGGGSRS
+29 RKARNVRVNGGGSGS
-44 FSSSASRNIID
+44 FPSSASRNIID

-64 LNYKLRHNKF
+64 LNYKFRHNKF
-74 FDFSQTFK
+74 FDFSQTFR

-90 RRRYQQNFW
+90 RRRSHQNFW

-279 LIEKYVFDLRE
+279 LIEKYVFDLRA

-359 VSINKALEGL
+359 VSINKALERL
-369 YAEIGKIDFNP
+369 YAEIGKIDFKP

-435 VGGIAGTLYGGF
+435 IGGIAGTLYGGL
-447 KVPDKYSPEQRALF
+447 KDPDKYSPEQRALF
-461 SKFYDSN
+461 YQLSN
-468 SFSRTLLTKI
+468 NSLLKNNLI
-478 GFTSTSLFRD
+478 RFGIRSTSLFRD
-488 KEGKLRYSSVNNAPT
+488 DEGKLRYSSVNNAPT
-503 KIKLTNAEYGELA
+503 TIKLSKDEYTQLIKE
-516 EKLSFGSKRLNQ
+516 LSFGSKRLNQ

-534 RGVGT
+534 KGVGT
-539 EQTIKEV
+539 EQTIKDV
-546 LAGMDNYNPKI
+546 LAGMDNYKPKI
-557 QGVSGDEE
+557 QGVSNDEE
-565 TGKLQSLTRGSR
+565 KLKNLTRGSR

-617 LHIAFNNATLTA
+617 LHIAFNNATLAA

>member
-29 RKARNVRVNGGGSRS
+29 RKARDVRVNGGGSGS

-55 SKTERGFRY
+55 SKTERGLRY
-64 LNYKLRHNKF
+64 LNYKFRHNKF

-90 RRRYQQNFW
+90 RRRFQQNFW

-116 NMFNEFSQVVLKTIP
+116 NMFNEFSQVVLKTVP

-279 LIEKYVFDLRE
+279 LIEKYVFDLRA

-359 VSINKALEGL
+359 VSINKALERL
-369 YAEIGKIDFNP
+369 FTEIGKIDFKP
-380 LLNTFEDFVMSI
+380 LLDTFEDFLTNI
-392 ISIGSSFAKFLQSD
+392 ISIGTSFAKFLQS
-406 EFIRIKNIIS
+406 EQFIRIKNIIT
-416 NAAKGVV
+416 NATKGAV
-423 AGYAVGGPIGGG
+423 AGYAVGGPTGGG
-435 VGGIAGTLYGGF
+435 IGGIAGSLYGGF
-447 KVPDKYSPEQRALF
+447 KDPREYRHKQMALI
-461 SKFYDSN
+461 KQLSN
-468 SFSRTLLTKI
+468 NNALRYKLTVAGI
-478 GFTSTSLFRD
+478 QSTSLFRD
-488 KEGKLRYSSVNNAPT
+488 DEGKLRYSSVNNAPT
-503 KIKLTNAEYGELA
+503 TIKLSRNEYIQLA
-516 EKLSFGSKRLNQ
+516 RKLGTGSKRLYQ
-528 MGFDLL
+528 MGVDLL
-534 RGVGT
+534 KGVGA
-539 EQTIKEV
+539 EEAIKEV
-546 LAGMDNYNPKI
+546 LASMDNYKPKI

-565 TGKLQSLTRGSR
+565 TGKLQSITRGSR

>member
-29 RKARNVRVNGGGSRS
+29 RKARNVRVNGGGSGS

-55 SKTERGFRY
+55 SKTERAFRY
-64 LNYKLRHNKF
+64 LNYKFRHNKF

-90 RRRYQQNFW
+90 RRRFHQNFW

-279 LIEKYVFDLRE
+279 LIEKYVFDLRAQ
-290 KSKNK
+290 SKNK

-306 PQALIDAFAKFSESY
+306 PQSLIDAFAKFSESY

-359 VSINKALEGL
+359 VSINKALERL
-369 YAEIGKIDFNP
+369 YAEIGKIDFKP

-435 VGGIAGTLYGGF
+435 IGGIAGTLYGGL
-447 KVPDKYSPEQRALF
+447 KDPDKYSPEQRALF
-461 SKFYDSN
+461 SQLSNN
-468 SFSRTLLTKI
+468 SFLKNNLIRFGIK
-478 GFTSTSLFRD
+478 STSLFRD
-488 KEGKLRYSSVNNAPT
+488 DEGKLRYSSVNNAPT
-503 KIKLTNAEYGELA
+503 TIKLSKDEYTQLIKE
-516 EKLSFGSKRLNQ
+516 LSFGSKRLNQ

-539 EQTIKEV
+539 EQTIKDV
-546 LAGMDNYNPKI
+546 LAGMDNYKPKI
-557 QGVSGDEE
+557 QGVSNDEE
-565 TGKLQSLTRGSR
+565 KLKNLTRGSR

>member
-19 LVDDKLKDIN
+19 LVDDKLKEIN
-29 RKARNVRVNGGGSRS
+29 RKARNVRVNGGGSGS

-64 LNYKLRHNKF
+64 LNYKFRHNKF
-74 FDFSQTFK
+74 FDFSQTFQ

-90 RRRYQQNFW
+90 RRRFHQNFW

-131 ILRQFVTGM
+131 IIRQFVTGM

-200 IATKTGASRS
+200 IAAKTGASRS

-290 KSKNK
+290 QSKNK

-321 NLPDVAVARGRV
+321 NLPEVAVARGRV

-359 VSINKALEGL
+359 VSINKALERL
-369 YAEIGKIDFNP
+369 YAEIGKIDFKP

-406 EFIRIKNIIS
+406 GFIKIKNIIS
-416 NAAKGVV
+416 NASKG
-423 AGYAVGGPIGGG
+423 ASSGFALGGVLGAG
-435 VGGIAGTLYGGF
+435 VGGVAGVLYGGL
-447 KVPDKYSPEQRALF
+447 KDPDKYSPEQKALINQLT
-461 SKFYDSN
+461 SDHILKF
-468 SFSRTLLTKI
+468 RLTVAGI
-478 GFTSTSLFRD
+478 QSTSLFRD
-488 KEGKLRYSSVNNAPT
+488 DEGKLRYSSVRNAPT
-503 KIKLTNAEYGELA
+503 KIKLSKDEYTQLIKE
-516 EKLSFGSKRLNQ
+516 LSFGSKRLNQ

-534 RGVGT
+534 KGVGT
-539 EQTIKEV
+539 EEAIKEV
-546 LAGMDNYNPKI
+546 LASMDNYKPKI

>member
-29 RKARNVRVNGGGSRS
+29 RKARNVRVNGGGSGS

-64 LNYKLRHNKF
+64 LNYKFRHNKF
-74 FDFSQTFK
+74 FDFSQTFQ

-90 RRRYQQNFW
+90 RRRFHQNLW

-116 NMFNEFSQVVLKTIP
+116 NMFNEFSQVILKTIP

-210 GTVSLLN
+210 GTISLLN

-242 RISAVSG
+242 RISAMSG

-279 LIEKYVFDLRE
+279 LIEKYVFDLRA

-359 VSINKALEGL
+359 VSINKALERL
-369 YAEIGKIDFNP
+369 YAEIGKIDFKP

-435 VGGIAGTLYGGF
+435 IGGIAGTLYGGL
-447 KVPDKYSPEQRALF
+447 KDPDKYSPEQRALF
-461 SKFYDSN
+461 SQLSNN
-468 SFSRTLLTKI
+468 SFLKNNLIRFGIK
-478 GFTSTSLFRD
+478 STSLFRD
-488 KEGKLRYSSVNNAPT
+488 DEGKLRYSSVNNAPT
-503 KIKLTNAEYGELA
+503 TIKLSKDEYTQLIKE
-516 EKLSFGSKRLNQ
+516 LSFGSKRLNQ

-539 EQTIKEV
+539 EQTIKDV
-546 LAGMDNYNPKI
+546 LASMDNYKPKI

>member
-29 RKARNVRVNGGGSRS
+29 RKARNVRVNGGGSGS
-44 FSSSASRNIID
+44 SSSSASRNIID

-82 KLEDAERA
+82 KLGDAERA

-116 NMFNEFSQVVLKTIP
+116 NMFTEFSQVILKTIP
-131 ILRQFVTGM
+131 ILGRFVTGM
-140 GALIGINAIGV
+140 GALIGIKAIGV

-187 GSDFENIYKNASD
+187 GSDFETIYKNASD
-200 IATKTGASRS
+200 IAAKTGASRS

-230 DRDAN
+230 DRDAK

-242 RISAVSG
+242 RISAMSG

-279 LIEKYVFDLRE
+279 LIQKYVFDIMA

-306 PQALIDAFAKFSESY
+306 PQSLIDAFAKLLESY
-321 NLPDVAVARGRV
+321 NLSDVAVARGRV
-333 ALSEEELSMS
+333 ELSEEELSMS
-343 KTKSLEKF
+343 KMKSLEKF

-369 YAEIGKIDFNP
+369 FTEIGKIDFKP
-380 LLNTFEDFVMSI
+380 LLNTFEDFITNI
-392 ISIGSSFAKFLQSD
+392 ISIGTSFAKFLQSD
-406 EFIRIKNIIS
+406 EFLRIKNIIA

-423 AGYAVGGPIGGG
+423 AGYAVGGVIGGG
-435 VGGIAGTLYGGF
+435 IGGIAGSLYGGF
-447 KVPDKYSPEQRALF
+447 KDPGRYSPEQRELL
-461 SKFYDSN
+461 SKLYNDYIL
-468 SFSRTLLTKI
+468 RYKLTI
-478 GFTSTSLFRD
+478 GGINATTLFRD
-488 KEGKLRYSSVNNAPT
+488 DQGKLRYSSVRNAPT
-503 KIKLTNAEYGELA
+503 TIKLSKNEYLELIRQ
-516 EKLSFGSKRLNQ
+516 LGTGSKRLNQ
-528 MGFDLL
+528 MGVDLL
-534 RGVGT
+534 KGIDT

-546 LAGMDNYNPKI
+546 LAKEYIEKPKI
-557 QGVSGDEE
+557 QGISGDEE
-565 TGKLQSLTRGSR
+565 TGKLKDLTRGSR
-577 ALIINFN
+577 SLIINFN

>member
-29 RKARNVRVNGGGSRS
+29 RKARNVRVNGGGSGS

-74 FDFSQTFK
+74 FDFSQTFQ

-116 NMFNEFSQVVLKTIP
+116 NMFTEFSQVVLKTIP

-279 LIEKYVFDLRE
+279 LIEKYVFDLRAQ
-290 KSKNK
+290 SKNK

-321 NLPDVAVARGRV
+321 NLPEVAVARGRV

-359 VSINKALEGL
+359 VSINKALERL
-369 YAEIGKIDFNP
+369 YAEIGKIDFKP

-435 VGGIAGTLYGGF
+435 IGGIAGTLYGGL
-447 KVPDKYSPEQRALF
+447 KDPDKYSPEQRALF
-461 SKFYDSN
+461 SQLSNN
-468 SFSRTLLTKI
+468 SFLKNNLIRFGIK
-478 GFTSTSLFRD
+478 STSLFRD
-488 KEGKLRYSSVNNAPT
+488 DEGKLRYSSVNNAPT
-503 KIKLTNAEYGELA
+503 TIKLSKDEYTQLIKE
-516 EKLSFGSKRLNQ
+516 LSFGSKRLNQ

-539 EQTIKEV
+539 EQTIKDV
-546 LAGMDNYNPKI
+546 LAGMDNYKPKI
-557 QGVSGDEE
+557 QGISGDEE